1 MSEFE
6 FVITDE
12 QLAEIADKV
21 DEWPIAEWLYRVGA
35 TFRTKDGEKFEIER
49 YAPILPRVVRCR
61 DCKHYDRMNDDE
73 GMCMVPDDNGDY
85 ARWMV
90 DEDGFCYL
98 GMRWE
103 SK

>member
-1 MSEFE
+1 MSEYIIGIE
-6 FVITDE
+6 GTLHEDYIE
-12 QLAEIADKV
+12 LAPKISGEI
-21 DEWPIAEWLYRVGA
+21 I
-35 TFRTKDGEKFEIER
+35 
-49 YAPILPRVVRCR
+49 RCR

-98 GMRWE
+98 GMRWV